1 MKKNTQTQPSPLP
14 KENTPPAINV
24 PPSTSWAEKVK
35 ISDSSTRFKLDPIP
49 RRSPG
54 GKLCITEEMLLNT
67 SEQWNRCM
75 VGFIPGFKMSHRMVN
90 TIASR
95 VWRSCGLEN
104 VTTMSNG
111 FMLFRF
117 KTEAEMQDVMER
129 GPWLFGGKA
138 IVLQQWH
145 PGFKFDKN
153 KISKLPVWIRLHG
166 LPFPLWS
173 QEGLSLAAS
182 MVGRP
187 LSCDAQTYNCQ
198 RLEFARLC
206 VEIDAALPKVTSF
219 EVVSHLSFDPITVE
233 VEYEWLPSHCA
244 SCKTYGHSCKR
255 SNKPTPTNDEPHLTM
270 VQPSSTLMPN
280 TDPAPPTTTAQ
291 PNPPSDHNP
300 GKNPVSNGNTTTA
313 SHPQP
318 TESQTRVQPNVIAPQ
333 KQAPSQHDSTTVG
346 KIVRSKEIPS
356 LIRTD
361 SKFTALVKF
370 GHSMEECHSSKLD
383 SLGSRTLLN
392 TASDETG
399 DESSAKALLQESLS
413 KLSWFAVSDGRPA
426 QSAWVLIPELWSS
439 FLAWFER

>member
-1 MKKNTQTQPSPLP
+1 
-14 KENTPPAINV
+14 
-24 PPSTSWAEKVK
+24 
-35 ISDSSTRFKLDPIP
+35 
-49 RRSPG
+49 
-54 GKLCITEEMLLNT
+54 
-67 SEQWNRCM
+67 
-75 VGFIPGFKMSHRMVN
+75 MVN

-145 PGFKFDKN
+145 SGFKFDKN

-187 LSCDAQTYNCQ
+187 LSCDAKTYNCQ

-206 VEIDAALPKVTSF
+206 VEIDATLPKVTSF
-219 EVVSHLSFDPITVE
+219 EVVSPLSLEPITVE

-255 SNKPTPTNDEPHLTM
+255 SNKPAPTNDELHLTM
-270 VQPSSTLMPN
+270 VQPSSTPLPN
-280 TDPAPPTTTAQ
+280 TDPAPPNTIAQ
-291 PNPPSDHNP
+291 PNPPSVHNP
-300 GKNPVSNGNTTTA
+300 RKNPVSNGNTTTT

-318 TESQTRVQPNVIAPQ
+318 TESQIHVQPNVIAPQ
-333 KQAPSQHDSTTVG
+333 TQAPSQHDSTTVG

-356 LIRTD
+356 LIGTK

-370 GHSMEECHSSKLD
+370 GHDMEECHSSKPD
-383 SLGSRTLLN
+383 SLGSRTLLH
-392 TASDETG
+392 TTTDETA
-399 DESSAKALLQESLS
+399 AKWNIAGE
-413 KLSWFAVSDGRPA
+413 GR
-426 QSAWVLIPELWSS
+426 
-439 FLAWFER
+439 